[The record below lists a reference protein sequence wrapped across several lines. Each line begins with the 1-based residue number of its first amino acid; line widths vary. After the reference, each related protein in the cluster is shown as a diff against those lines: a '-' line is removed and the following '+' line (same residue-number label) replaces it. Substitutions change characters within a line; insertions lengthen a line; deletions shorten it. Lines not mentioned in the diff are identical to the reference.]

1 MVLGVGAALTAMA
14 LFFFGLAFIAL
25 GMMGLGKGKADGA
38 GTVFYFVGII
48 NGILG
53 FVLLALSLNGFIS
66 GTLHEGIAAGNIATA
81 FLVMIFA
88 FTWLAAGIINMRGY
102 DLMPLGNACILMGLF
117 MFVYA
122 AIFAQSSAWWLLI
135 DVLSWAWAFWSVT
148 LASHGKIGL
157 KIVGW
162 TFLIQ
167 AFYTLWIPAA
177 ILLLGMPLP

>member
-1 MVLGVGAALTAMA
+1 MVLTVGAALTAMA
-14 LFFFGLAFIAL
+14 LFFFGLAFITL

-38 GTVFYFVGII
+38 GTVFYIVGIV

-53 FVLLALSLNGFIS
+53 FALLGLSLNGFIV
-66 GTLHEGIAAGNIATA
+66 GALHEGDAAGNIATA
-81 FLVMIFA
+81 LLVMIFA

-122 AIFAQSSAWWLLI
+122 AIFAQSRAWWLLI

-167 AFYTLWIPAA
+167 AFYTLWIPSA